1 MWWECW
7 ESRAVGLPSMPLLE
21 TFMQGFL
28 NIPPC
33 KRVTKVSKS
42 PCSKKLDVVIVVIEY
57 KVM

>member
-1 MWWECW
+1 M
-7 ESRAVGLPSMPLLE
+7 GLPSMPLLE